1 MQIAFMDDHR
11 PAIEATPEQ
20 LERKVLVA
28 ELETLRR
35 RVKQAKLKASES
47 LSRANE
53 APEPHDT
60 TNTVFVA
67 LYDSHW
73 RDREEL
79 FSVMRQLDAAYRAL
93 EESHLRDKAKHM
105 EPATRPR
112 PGSHRSNTA
121 NGGR

>member
-1 MQIAFMDDHR
+1 MQIAFIDDNR

-20 LERKVLVA
+20 RERKALVA

-79 FSVMRQLDAAYRAL
+79 FSAMRQLDDAYRAL
-93 EESHLRDKAKHM
+93 EDSHSPDTAKHM
-105 EPATRPR
+105 MTASRPQ

-121 NGGR
+121 NGGQ